1 MSQFIWRRPF
11 CLEEFMLI
19 TNVRIET
26 MNGKTISNGYLRI
39 EGAKIIEV
47 APMER
52 ITAVNSEKCY
62 DFAGAWALPGL
73 IDAHSHLGLF
83 GDGMGFEGDDG
94 NEATD
99 PVTPQLRAIDGI
111 NALDRGFTEALDYGI
126 TTVITGPGSANPISG
141 QSAAVKTGGC
151 CIDDM
156 LLVPAVAMKLAL
168 GENPKGTYAPRSQ
181 TPSTRMATTALIR
194 EEFYRAR
201 RYQEDMERYEQ
212 DTEDELEPPE
222 YDAKSEALLP
232 VLRGEMPV
240 HIHAHRA
247 DDIFTAVRIMKEF
260 SLRGV
265 IIHATE
271 AHLVAERF
279 AKMDVPVVCGP
290 ILGTRSKP
298 ELVGM
303 SRTTPAVLCRHGV
316 KTAICTDHP
325 ELPQEFLML
334 SAAIAHREGM
344 PRDAALSAITL
355 TAAEI
360 CGIADRVG
368 SLEAG
373 KDADIAIYEK
383 DPLTGLEKPIAV
395 FLNGKKMR

>member
-1 MSQFIWRRPF
+1 
-11 CLEEFMLI
+11 MLI
-19 TNVRIET
+19 TNVRIEPMKGDT
-26 MNGKTISNGYLRI
+26 VLNGYLRI
-39 EGAKIIEV
+39 NGNKIVEV
-47 APMER
+47 APMEALKEIDNEER
-52 ITAVNSEKCY
+52 Y
-62 DFAGAWALPGL
+62 DFSGAWALPGL
-73 IDAHSHLGLF
+73 IDAHSHIGLF

-94 NEATD
+94 NEITD
-99 PVTPQLRAIDGI
+99 PITPHLRAIDGI
-111 NALDRGFTEALDYGI
+111 NALDRGFSEALDYGI
-126 TTVITGPGSANPISG
+126 TTVITGPGSANAISG
-141 QSAAVKTGGC
+141 QSAAIKTGGC

-156 LLVPAVAMKLAL
+156 VILPIAAMKLAL

-181 TPSTRMATTALIR
+181 SPSTRMSTTALIR

-212 DTEDELEPPE
+212 DTDDELDPPE
-222 YDAKSEALLP
+222 YDAKSEALMP
-232 VLRGEMPV
+232 VLRGEIPV

-279 AKMDVPVVCGP
+279 SKMGVPVICGP

-303 SRTTPAVLCRHGV
+303 SRTTPAVMYLHGV

-344 PRDAALSAITL
+344 PRDGALQAITI

-360 CGIADRVG
+360 CGLSDRIG
-368 SLEAG
+368 SLEKG
-373 KDADIAIYEK
+373 KDADIVIFEK
-383 DPLTGLEKPIAV
+383 DPLSGIEKPSAV
-395 FLNGKKMR
+395 FLNGIKVR